1 MQWVVETKYIVSV
14 LQGKVAGLFMDL
26 SSIDS
31 TGQDPAIS
39 NTQSEATTVNNLYTN
54 LELCRIPP
62 DFPLPIFSF
71 LGALHFIKIGF
82 LLAKIYSKTEQRHSQ
97 IDTYKYLCLLR
108 MTMFGLLVLQ
118 YVF

>member
-1 MQWVVETKYIVSV
+1 MGGGDKIYIVSV

-39 NTQSEATTVNNLYTN
+39 NTKSEAQTVNNLYTN
-54 LELCRIPP
+54 LELCKIPP
-62 DFPLPIFSF
+62 DFLLRVFSF
-71 LGALHFIKIGF
+71 LSALHFIKIGF
-82 LLAKIYSKTEQRHSQ
+82 LLAKVYSKTEQRRSQ
-97 IDTYKYLCLLR
+97 IDTYKYVCLLR

-118 YVF
+118 HIF